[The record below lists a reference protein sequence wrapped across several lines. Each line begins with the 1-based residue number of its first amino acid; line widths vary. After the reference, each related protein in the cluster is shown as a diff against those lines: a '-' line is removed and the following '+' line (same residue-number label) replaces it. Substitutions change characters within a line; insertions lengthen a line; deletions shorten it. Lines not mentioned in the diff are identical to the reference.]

1 MSEKEITLE
10 EKIEYIYS
18 TIQKQE
24 SRYKRKT
31 FYKWLFRILII
42 GYFIYAFLYILP
54 PLLNN
59 ARKIIAPQLEKI
71 QWLNLD
77 LQKIGWI
84 DLNNLDLKTIG
95 IDDKNSESV
104 AWQNEDIQKILEQFK
119 LLQK

>member
-1 MSEKEITLE
+1 MSEKERNLE
-10 EKIEYIYS
+10 EKIEYIYH
-18 TIQKQE
+18 TLQKQE
-24 SRYKRKT
+24 SRYKRKLT
-31 FYKWLFRILII
+31 FKWLFRIFII
-42 GYFIYAFLYILP
+42 GYLVFAYLYILP
-54 PLLNN
+54 PLINN
-59 ARKIIAPQLEKI
+59 AKKIIIPQLEKI

-84 DLNNLDLKTIG
+84 DPNNLDLKTIG

>member
-1 MSEKEITLE
+1 MSEKERNLE
-10 EKIEYIYS
+10 EKIEYIYH
-18 TIQKQE
+18 TLQKQE
-24 SRYKRKT
+24 SRYKRKLT
-31 FYKWLFRILII
+31 FKWLFRIFII
-42 GYFIYAFLYILP
+42 GYLVFAYLYILP
-54 PLLNN
+54 PLINN
-59 ARKIIAPQLEKI
+59 AKKIIIPQLEKI